1 MMIKY
6 MNNEDNDITYFI
18 CSFPIA
24 TFVIQLSPIV
34 ILLLS
39 IFFLCTPYAHRKS
52 PSHRAL
58 RAEGV

>member
-1 MMIKY
+1 MIKY
-6 MNNEDNDITYFI
+6 ANNDDNDIIYFL
-18 CSFPIA
+18 CGFSIA
-24 TFVIQLSPIV
+24 IFVIQLSPIV

-52 PSHRAL
+52 PFHRAL